1 MQLGFVID
9 QTRCIGCHACTVAC
23 KAENHV
29 PVGSFRTWVKYTEEG
44 TFPEVRR
51 SFTVLRCNQCTDAPC
66 ITICPVRALEKR
78 PDGIVDVDPKACIGC
93 KACMQGCPYDALY
106 LNETK
111 GTVEKCHFCA
121 HRTEMGLAPACA
133 VVCPTEAIVPGDFD
147 DPTSKV
153 SRMRREHELQARKV
167 EAGTGPNVL
176 YRGVTPAG
184 IDPLQTNSAGGYLWA
199 DRHPK
204 VRVDVQE
211 FEALE
216 AKARAR
222 TTYDVAHPPLWGGM
236 ITGYLFAKSVAAG
249 VFLAG
254 LIGPFSPLASVP
266 ADRAASIESA
276 AVGVPL
282 LGLVFLT
289 VTSLL
294 LVLDLKRPER
304 FFYILTRPNW
314 SSWLVRG
321 TWALI
326 AYGTFL
332 SMWLLLGVAGATEH
346 AGRSTLIVA
355 TTVAAALSAGYTGFL
370 FTQAKGRVLWMR
382 RTLWLHLIVQAFVAG
397 SALLILCAPVLEL
410 SEPAVAV
417 QRITLMA
424 GLVLHLGWALFEHR
438 LAPRGREKEY
448 ERATALVT
456 RGPFAA
462 RHWVVGLGMGVAG
475 PLVLLVL
482 GGVFGGEVFLGPMA
496 AMLALA
502 GLYVEEDILVR
513 AGQALPIS

>member
-1 MQLGFVID
+1 M
-9 QTRCIGCHACTVAC
+9 
-23 KAENHV
+23 
-29 PVGSFRTWVKYTEEG
+29 
-44 TFPEVRR
+44 
-51 SFTVLRCNQCTDAPC
+51 
-66 ITICPVRALEKR
+66 
-78 PDGIVDVDPKACIGC
+78 
-93 KACMQGCPYDALY
+93 
-106 LNETK
+106 
-111 GTVEKCHFCA
+111 
-121 HRTEMGLAPACA
+121 
-133 VVCPTEAIVPGDFD
+133 
-147 DPTSKV
+147 
-153 SRMRREHELQARKV
+153 
-167 EAGTGPNVL
+167 
-176 YRGVTPAG
+176 
-184 IDPLQTNSAGGYLWA
+184 PL
-199 DRHPK
+199 
-204 VRVDVQE
+204 
-211 FEALE
+211 
-216 AKARAR
+216 
-222 TTYDVAHPPLWGGM
+222 
-236 ITGYLFAKSVAAG
+236 
-249 VFLAG
+249 
-254 LIGPFSPLASVP
+254 
-266 ADRAASIESA
+266 
-276 AVGVPL
+276 PL

-314 SSWLVRG
+314 NSWLVRG

-332 SMWLLLGVAGATEH
+332 SVWLLLGVIGATEH

-462 RHWVVGLGMGVAG
+462 RHRVVGLGMGVAG

-482 GGVFGGEVFLGPMA
+482 GGVFGGEAFLGPMA